1 MPGTTIIYGV
11 DTVKK
16 FFLGLLM
23 LFVLSV
29 LSLPQQA
36 IGSGWVLIEQSGDFA
51 VYLDSE
57 SAKMVSE
64 TSSKILV
71 KVVAKSQRYKEGLLQ
86 FRKQKG
92 MSVGGYQN
100 FAYTLESLEVEC
112 SRDEHRVLET
122 ADYDIND
129 NRLSDSFPVS
139 EWRHLSPKTIIA
151 YIAVALCRQHAESN
165 YWWWDYPAHQS
176 HDEE

>member
-1 MPGTTIIYGV
+1 M
-11 DTVKK
+11 KK
-16 FFLGLLM
+16 FFLGSLI

-36 IGSGWVLIEQSGDFA
+36 MGSGWVLAEQNDDFA
-51 VYLDSE
+51 VYLDKD
-57 SAKMVSE
+57 SAKMISE
-64 TSSKILV
+64 TSSKIWV
-71 KVVAKSQRYKEGLLQ
+71 KVAAQSQRFKEGILQ

-92 MSVGGYQN
+92 MSVDGYQN
-100 FAYTLESLEVEC
+100 FAYTLESLEIEC
-112 SRDEHRVLET
+112 SRDQHRTLET

-129 NRLSDSFPVS
+129 NKLSDSFPIS
-139 EWRHLSPKTIIA
+139 EWRHLSPNTIVSS
-151 YIAVALCRQHAESN
+151 IAVALCRQHFESG